1 MKRVALAFLFGIF
14 SAMPIVF
21 SSLGLFQW
29 VVMIPFALLM
39 LSQIDDDKKGFFSFY
54 KLGFFFFLGY
64 FLPGYSWFLDMY
76 PLSVTGI
83 SRAAALGVVLLAF
96 LGISAFQAIGCA
108 AVFPV
113 FASASR
119 GGMPKPILP
128 LFMGAL
134 WCVIEWAQS
143 LFWFGLPYIRLAL
156 GQVENLAFLQSAK
169 LFGSGFT
176 AFLIIAVNFYAALA
190 IKEAKRRSKIAFALT
205 AVLLFS
211 VIGTYGGYQLGNKA
225 ALNKTVKIAALQG
238 NISTEEK
245 WSYSMREQT
254 FSVYEEL
261 CRKASEAG
269 AGFALFPETVF
280 PYIIEQDPQ
289 IDHTVKNWADKYKI
303 TLMIGCFG
311 SSGEET
317 ENIIRVYQ
325 PLCEGK
331 NVYSKQRPVPFGE
344 YVPMRD
350 IIMNLLPILGEIN
363 MLDRSLLPGE
373 SSSVWQSEEGSFG
386 HLICFDS
393 IYDTLA
399 RESVKNGAEILL
411 VSTNDSWF
419 GDSVG
424 SRLHAS
430 HAVLRAVEN
439 GRSVVRAANT
449 GISSI
454 VLPTGKTAEHLPAD
468 TEGFIISSVEF
479 RKDITPYTRL
489 GNIFVYI
496 SLAFSAFC
504 SIMYK
509 KGFFTKGEN
518 L

>member
-1 MKRVALAFLFGIF
+1 MIALAFLFGIF

-21 SSLGLFQW
+21 PSLGLFQW
-29 VVMIPFALLM
+29 VVMIPLALLM

-64 FLPGYSWFLDMY
+64 FLPGYSWFLGMY

-83 SRAAALGVVLLAF
+83 SRPAALGVVLLAF
-96 LGISAFQAIGCA
+96 FGISAFQAIGCA

-134 WCVIEWAQS
+134 WCIIEWAQS
-143 LFWFGLPYIRLAL
+143 LFWFGLPYIRLSL

-169 LFGSGFT
+169 LLGSCFT
-176 AFLIIAVNFYAALA
+176 AFLIVAVNFYASLA
-190 IKEAKRRSKIAFALT
+190 IKEARGKKKIGFALT
-205 AVLLFS
+205 AILLFS
-211 VIGTYGGYQLGNKA
+211 IIGIYGGYQLGNKDDV
-225 ALNKTVKIAALQG
+225 NKTAKIAALQG

-245 WSYSMREQT
+245 WSYQMREQT

-269 AGFALFPETVF
+269 AEFALFPETVF
-280 PYIIEQDPQ
+280 PYVIEQDPQ
-289 IDHTVKNWADKYKI
+289 IDHTVKSWADKYKI
-303 TLMIGCFG
+303 TLMVGCFG
-311 SSGEET
+311 SSGEKT

-344 YVPMRD
+344 YMPIRD
-350 IIMNLLPILGEIN
+350 IIMNILPVLGEIN

-373 SSSVWQSEEGSFG
+373 SSSVWHSDEGSFG

-393 IYDTLA
+393 IYDILA
-399 RESVKNGAEILL
+399 RESAKNGAEVLL
-411 VSTNDSWF
+411 ISTNDSWF

-424 SRLHAS
+424 SRLHSS

-454 VLPTGKTAEHLPAD
+454 VLPNGKISEYLPAD
-468 TEGFIISSVEF
+468 TDGFIISSVEF
-479 RKDITPYTRL
+479 REDITPYTHL
-489 GNIFVYI
+489 GNAFVYI
-496 SLAFSAFC
+496 SLAFSVFC
-504 SIMYK
+504 SIIYK
-509 KGFFTKGEN
+509 KDYFFAKGN
-518 L
+518 RL